1 MSAASPM
8 AGTAERLGEAAAR
21 PVEQGVSDPAV
32 APAGVVADAARASG
46 ASALSLPPAETPES
60 LAAPPAV
67 PAAVA
72 PAANSGGLRLGPA
85 AEALLIPLA
94 ALLAAMMVF
103 GIFMAVIRQNPFE
116 VYGLIY
122 KGAFASGFSWQNTL
136 SRAAPLILTALA
148 VALPAQAGLMII
160 GGEGALVLGGLAAAI
175 VGHGFTGVSPM
186 GLKIAMAL
194 AGMLAGGVWIA
205 LAGAL
210 RQYRGINETISSLL
224 LTYVA
229 VALFNHF
236 VEGPLRDP
244 ASLNKPST
252 HPIGDANMLGNFPGL
267 DVHWGLGYGLIF
279 CVAMYILV
287 RHTTWGFGLRIV
299 GGNAR
304 AARLAGLPVNKL
316 LLTACFLGGAA
327 AGLAGMA
334 EVAAVHGNANA
345 SLMAGYGYAGIL
357 VAFIAR
363 QNPLAVVPVAVLVG
377 GINAS
382 GGMLQR
388 RLDLPDATVLVLQG
402 VAFLFILASE
412 TLYGRFKI
420 FRARGE

>member
-1 MSAASPM
+1 
-8 AGTAERLGEAAAR
+8 
-21 PVEQGVSDPAV
+21 
-32 APAGVVADAARASG
+32 
-46 ASALSLPPAETPES
+46 
-60 LAAPPAV
+60 
-67 PAAVA
+67 
-72 PAANSGGLRLGPA
+72 
-85 AEALLIPLA
+85 
-94 ALLAAMMVF
+94 
-103 GIFMAVIRQNPFE
+103 
-116 VYGLIY
+116 
-122 KGAFASGFSWQNTL
+122 
-136 SRAAPLILTALA
+136 
-148 VALPAQAGLMII
+148 
-160 GGEGALVLGGLAAAI
+160 
-175 VGHGFTGVSPM
+175 
-186 GLKIAMAL
+186 
-194 AGMLAGGVWIA
+194 
-205 LAGAL
+205 
-210 RQYRGINETISSLL
+210 
-224 LTYVA
+224 
-229 VALFNHF
+229 
-236 VEGPLRDP
+236 
-244 ASLNKPST
+244 
-252 HPIGDANMLGNFPGL
+252 
-267 DVHWGLGYGLIF
+267 
-279 CVAMYILV
+279 V

-304 AARLAGLPVNKL
+304 AARLAGLPVGRL